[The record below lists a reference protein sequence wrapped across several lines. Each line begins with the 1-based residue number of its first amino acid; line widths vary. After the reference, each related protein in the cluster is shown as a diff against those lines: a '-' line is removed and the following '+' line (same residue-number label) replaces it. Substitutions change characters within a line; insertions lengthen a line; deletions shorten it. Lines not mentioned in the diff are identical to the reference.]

1 MHALRSIGVTEIP
14 VVVQQV
20 SNSQLEFPLKVAGLP
35 REYLLGQPVARIA
48 RFPAKWIIGIFMWL
62 GRVGHSRRRRALAE
76 IQQAEQEIFDKR
88 WYQRHLSLG
97 QPKVGRKPAKRIE
110 KKYGK
115 KNLGPYDDFEWGVL
129 AGRHYALRWVLGY
142 EWEFGDT

>member
-1 MHALRSIGVTEIP
+1 MDSSLNNPQLKKATEMNAARAALQEA
-14 VVVQQV
+14 
-20 SNSQLEFPLKVAGLP
+20 KVKATQPGFSK
-35 REYLLGQPVARIA
+35 EY
-48 RFPAKWIIGIFMWL
+48 
-62 GRVGHSRRRRALAE
+62 SRRRRALAE

-97 QPKVGRKPAKRIE
+97 RPTAGRKPAKRIE

-129 AGRHYALRWVLGY
+129 AGRHYALRWVLGC
-142 EWEFGDT
+142 EWELGDT